1 MTVTQKVI
9 ACIFLVILFVVIN
22 ILFFY
27 LAKKLMFDGKNYSDL
42 KDIEHFIKQAK
53 ADNQKSLEKA
63 ANHLKKFSLD
73 KKIVSLDGSCVSTE
87 DTAVF
92 LNCEKSK
99 IAKTM
104 AFDNGEFSFLLL
116 ASDVF
121 HISRQKLKNEFGKK
135 TKLVKE
141 NELEEITG
149 YSYSRLCPFDSN
161 FLPVYVD
168 ESLKDLDFVY
178 VYSGNYDNVVK
189 LTQSELIRATNFE
202 KWVDVTKRKN
212 RAD

>member
-1 MTVTQKVI
+1 M
-9 ACIFLVILFVVIN
+9 
-22 ILFFY
+22 
-27 LAKKLMFDGKNYSDL
+27 
-42 KDIEHFIKQAK
+42 
-53 ADNQKSLEKA
+53 
-63 ANHLKKFSLD
+63 
-73 KKIVSLDGSCVSTE
+73 
-87 DTAVF
+87 
-92 LNCEKSK
+92 
-99 IAKTM
+99 
-104 AFDNGEFSFLLL
+104 
-116 ASDVF
+116 
-121 HISRQKLKNEFGKK
+121 
-135 TKLVKE
+135 
-141 NELEEITG
+141 EEITG